1 MNRAAL
7 IVGFVTCSAL
17 VASCGSTPAVTPT
30 TTQAPVQAQETTITM
45 AFVGDVL
52 PHSPL
57 VTQAQRNAT
66 RAGNP
71 DGFDFSPMFAD
82 IAPLISQADLAICH
96 LETPIAPQGEA
107 LSTFP
112 FFGVPP
118 EITNAL
124 AESGFDRCST
134 ASNHTYDR
142 GLAGIDTTITALED
156 QGIAQSG
163 MARTPDEIEP
173 SVFKLRGVA
182 MSHLSYTFSYNGL
195 TLPNDQQWRS
205 ALINT
210 DRILRDAKK
219 ARQLGAQVVI
229 VSMHWG
235 NEMSHHLNSQQ
246 TSVAEALTASGDV
259 DLIVGHHAH
268 VVQPIEQVNG
278 VWVMY
283 GMGNVLSNL
292 PTDERW
298 PASSQD
304 AGIFTTTLR
313 VQPNGS
319 MSFDRPIVHPTWVDK
334 NNDWVI
340 RNITENLRNNTPGV
354 NTNELEQSLRR
365 TARVLGEFITP

>member
-1 MNRAAL
+1 VKRAAL
-7 IVGFVTCSAL
+7 IACILLVSACNSE
-17 VASCGSTPAVTPT
+17 AISEPT
-30 TTQAPVQAQETTITM
+30 TTVPEEVSITM

-57 VTQAQRNAT
+57 VTQARRNAT
-66 RAGNP
+66 RVGNP

-82 IAPLISQADLAICH
+82 ITPLISQADLAICH

-142 GLAGIDTTITALED
+142 GLTGIDTTVNALQD

-173 SVFKLRGVA
+173 SVFELRGVV

-195 TLPNDQQWRS
+195 TLPQDQQWRS

-235 NEMSHHLNSQQ
+235 NEMSHQLNSQQ
-246 TSVAEALTASGDV
+246 TSVAKALTASGDV

-319 MSFDRPIVHPTWVDK
+319 MSFDQPVVHPTWVDK
-334 NNDWVI
+334 DNDWVI
-340 RNITENLRNNTPGV
+340 RNITENLRNNTPGI